1 MTQPA
6 DMQQK
11 AFYLLLAA
19 VSIAFCFVLWPFFGA
34 VFWGAILAIIFTP
47 PNNWLTRRMGGRR
60 NLAALATLTLCLL
73 IVVLPLIFV
82 AGALAQEVSTVYQQ
96 IKTGQLN
103 FGAYFQQAVHALPP
117 SVNRVLDR
125 FGMADI
131 AGVQAKLTAGAA
143 QGSQLIATQAL
154 SIGQNTFQFVVSF
167 GVMLYLLF
175 FLLRDGAEISRR
187 IVQAIPLSEPHKQHL
202 LRKFTTVARA
212 TVKGNIVVA
221 AVQGALGGLIFWF
234 LGIQGSLLWGV
245 LMAFLSL
252 LPAVGAALIWG
263 PVAIYFLLTGEVG
276 KGAVLIGFCV
286 LVIGTVDNVLRP
298 ILVGK
303 DTRMPDWV
311 VLISTL
317 GGMALFGLN
326 GFVIGPLI
334 AALFIASWDLST
346 STREEIERREA
357 TQDQEDQ
364 DQPPSPAPDAATAP
378 SAPSAPAAPRDR
390 VPAAQR
396 AE

>member
-1 MTQPA
+1 MTQRVE
-6 DMQQK
+6 MQQK
-11 AFYLLLAA
+11 AFYLLLAV
-19 VSIAFCFVLWPFFGA
+19 VSIAFCFVLRPFFGA

-60 NLAALATLTLCLL
+60 NLASLTTLTLCLL

-82 AGALAQEVSTVYQQ
+82 TGALIQEGSTVYQQ
-96 IKTGQLN
+96 IKSGQLN
-103 FGAYFQQAVHALPP
+103 FGAYFQQALHALPP
-117 SVNRVLDR
+117 SVTRVLDR
-125 FGMADI
+125 FGLTDI
-131 AGVQAKLTAGAA
+131 SDLQQKLTAGAA
-143 QGSQLIATQAL
+143 QASQIIAAQAL

-175 FLLRDGAEISRR
+175 FLLRDGPQLSKIIMR
-187 IVQAIPLSEPHKQHL
+187 AIPLSEPHKQHL

-212 TVKGNIVVA
+212 TVKGNIAVA
-221 AVQGALGGLIFWF
+221 AVQGALGGLAFWF

-245 LMAFLSL
+245 LMGFLSL

-263 PVAIYFLLTGEVG
+263 PVGIYFLLTGDVG
-276 KGAVLIGFCV
+276 KGSILIGFCAV
-286 LVIGTVDNVLRP
+286 VIGAVDNVLRP

-317 GGMALFGLN
+317 GGMALFGLS

-346 STREEIERREA
+346 STREEIERRDA
-357 TQDQEDQ
+357 THDKD
-364 DQPPSPAPDAATAP
+364 PTPPAPSTGASGQASAQAPGPEAART
-378 SAPSAPAAPRDR
+378 D
-390 VPAAQR
+390 
-396 AE
+396 

>member
-60 NLAALATLTLCLL
+60 NLAALTTLALCLL

-82 AGALAQEVSTVYQQ
+82 TGALIQEISTVYQQ
-96 IKTGQLN
+96 IKSGQLN

-131 AGVQAKLTAGAA
+131 AGVQEKLTAGAA

-154 SIGQNTFQFVVSF
+154 SIGQNTFQFVISF

-175 FLLRDGAEISRR
+175 FLLRDGPQISRR

-263 PVAIYFLLTGEVG
+263 PVAIYFLLTGAVG
-276 KGAVLIGFCV
+276 KGAILIGFCV
-286 LVIGTVDNVLRP
+286 VVIGTVDNVLRP
-298 ILVGK
+298 LLVGK

-346 STREEIERREA
+346 STRDEIERREA
-357 TQDQEDQ
+357 AQDQAAAT
-364 DQPPSPAPDAATAP
+364 PPAPDAAAGPAAP
-378 SAPSAPAAPRDR
+378 PAPRDR
-390 VPAAQR
+390 RAA
-396 AE
+396 AERTE

>member
-1 MTQPA
+1 MTQRVE
-6 DMQQK
+6 MQQK
-11 AFYLLLAA
+11 AFYLLLAV
-19 VSIAFCFVLWPFFGA
+19 VSIAFCFVLRPFFGA

-60 NLAALATLTLCLL
+60 NLASLTTLTLCLL

-82 AGALAQEVSTVYQQ
+82 TGALIQEGSTVYQQ
-96 IKTGQLN
+96 IKSGQLN
-103 FGAYFQQAVHALPP
+103 FGAYFQQALHALPP
-117 SVNRVLDR
+117 SVTRVLDR
-125 FGMADI
+125 FGLTDI
-131 AGVQAKLTAGAA
+131 SDLQQKLTAGAA
-143 QGSQLIATQAL
+143 QASQIIATQAL

-175 FLLRDGAEISRR
+175 FLLRDGPQLSKIIMR
-187 IVQAIPLSEPHKQHL
+187 AIPLSEPHKQHL

-212 TVKGNIVVA
+212 TVKGNIAVA
-221 AVQGALGGLIFWF
+221 AVQGALGGLAFWF

-245 LMAFLSL
+245 LMGFLSL

-263 PVAIYFLLTGEVG
+263 PVGIYFLLTGDVG
-276 KGAVLIGFCV
+276 KGSILIGFCAV
-286 LVIGTVDNVLRP
+286 VIGAVDNVLRP

-317 GGMALFGLN
+317 GGMALFGLS

-346 STREEIERREA
+346 STREEIERRDA
-357 TQDQEDQ
+357 THDKE
-364 DQPPSPAPDAATAP
+364 PTPPAPSTSASGQASAQAPGPEAART
-378 SAPSAPAAPRDR
+378 D
-390 VPAAQR
+390 
-396 AE
+396 

>member
-1 MTQPA
+1 MTQRA

-11 AFYLLLAA
+11 AFYLLLAV
-19 VSIAFCFVLWPFFGA
+19 VSIAFCLVLWPFFGA
-34 VFWGAILAIIFTP
+34 VFWGTILAIIFTP
-47 PNNWLTRRMGGRR
+47 LNNWLTRRMGGRR
-60 NLAALATLTLCLL
+60 NLASLATLTLCML

-82 AGALAQEVSTVYQQ
+82 TGSLIQEGSTVYQQ
-96 IKTGQLN
+96 IRSGQLN
-103 FGAYFQQAVHALPP
+103 FGAFFQKAVHALPP
-117 SVNRVLDR
+117 SVGRVLDR
-125 FGMADI
+125 FGLTELSDL
-131 AGVQAKLTAGAA
+131 QQKLTKSAA
-143 QGSQLIATQAL
+143 QASQIIATQAL
-154 SIGQNTFQFVVSF
+154 SIGQNTFQFMVSF

-175 FLLRDGAEISRR
+175 FLLRDGPQISRLIMR
-187 IVQAIPLSEPHKQHL
+187 AIPLSEPQKQHL

-221 AVQGALGGLIFWF
+221 AVQGALGGLIFWI
-234 LGIQGSLLWGV
+234 LGIQGALLWGV

-252 LPAVGAALIWG
+252 LPAVGAALVWG
-263 PVAIYFLLTGEVG
+263 PVAIYFLLTGAIG
-276 KGAVLIGFCV
+276 NGSILIGFCV

-317 GGMALFGLN
+317 GGMALFGIN

-346 STREEIERREA
+346 STRDEIERREA
-357 TQDQEDQ
+357 AQDKD
-364 DQPPSPAPDAATAP
+364 PAPP
-378 SAPSAPAAPRDR
+378 APAPG
-390 VPAAQR
+390 VAAV
-396 AE
+396 AGPESTKE